1 MRWLPR
7 AIPCLVACIALYFAL
22 WFSIETL
29 RIFLSPLY
37 GLDDPAF
44 AQTIRGI
51 GRRADLGTA
60 GLLKLAAFFGAV
72 KLAIATLFAVYLVGR
87 LRAIWRNDIE
97 HEVLDAGLLL
107 VVLVTVVAAMPAL
120 LDGTTNLLAQY
131 RLPLWLAGLAA
142 TLSMIER
149 FAEEEDGETN
159 RVTALMAERHALAT
173 VPLPPQ
179 RYGVS
184 ALRWNDLRRS
194 ANLTD

>member
-1 MRWLPR
+1 MRWLPK

-22 WFSIETL
+22 WFGIEAL
-29 RIFLSPLY
+29 RIFLSPIY

-51 GRRADLGTA
+51 GRRADLGMA

-72 KLAIATLFAVYLVGR
+72 KLAIATLFAVYLAGR
-87 LRAIWRNDIE
+87 LRAIWRNDVE

-120 LDGTTNLLAQY
+120 LDGATNLLAQY

-149 FAEEEDGETN
+149 FAEEDGEIEP
-159 RVTALMAERHALAT
+159 R
-173 VPLPPQ
+173 
-179 RYGVS
+179 
-184 ALRWNDLRRS
+184 
-194 ANLTD
+194 